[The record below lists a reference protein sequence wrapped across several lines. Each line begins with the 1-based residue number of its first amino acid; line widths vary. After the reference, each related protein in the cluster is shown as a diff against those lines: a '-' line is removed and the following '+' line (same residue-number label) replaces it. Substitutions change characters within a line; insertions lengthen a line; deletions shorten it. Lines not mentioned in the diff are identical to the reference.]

1 MLGVLVWKELLEHL
15 RSLRFAVSFV
25 TIVGL
30 FVVGAAVWNLR
41 IDDERKGHRL
51 GVEEYEEAIESAAP
65 QSLTRLLFTNP
76 NLWLPSSGLTFAS
89 GGYSR
94 GLPNVASII
103 WRWTLVDG
111 FERRGD
117 PNPMLFRLDPDW
129 VFIAGMLGTL
139 MALLLTY
146 DGVAGEKER
155 GCLRQLLANRVP
167 RDQVLIA
174 KYLAGLAM
182 AAAAILTG
190 VVASV
195 AIIQLLGEGL
205 PGEGWPALVGVVI
218 AALLCVSVF
227 LWLGLWTSSRTHN
240 SALAL
245 LAGLV
250 SWAVLAVFLPQAG
263 VLAGEYLVEVPS
275 HTEAARRASFD
286 TGPGPAAEEGRRE
299 AAQALRHYW
308 TLLVHQVDVARKAT
322 LVSPVSALS
331 LASEALTV
339 TGVARYS
346 AFVEQAHE
354 HRREFADFL
363 QAKDAQDPDSEYVV
377 GAWGSFSK
385 KPVPPEEVPPLP
397 VSPPLP
403 ARTPRRGPGTP
414 AGPSP
419 RQRRLLPRRLLLL
432 PAVRRPLTPPTSW
445 TTEPLH
451 GSFWHVAIPHIFRSQ
466 PCPRRPAATPS

>member
-41 IDDERKGHRL
+41 IDEERKGHRL

-65 QSLTRLLFTNP
+65 KSLTDLFFTRQ
-76 NLWLPSSGLTFAS
+76 NLWLPPAGLTFAS
-89 GGYSR
+89 GGFSR
-94 GLPNVASII
+94 GLPNVANIFRSV
-103 WRWTLVDG
+103 RVNG

-117 PNPMLFRLDPDW
+117 PNPMLFRPDPDW

-182 AAAAILTG
+182 ATAPILTG

-205 PGEGWPALVGVVI
+205 PGEGWPALVGVVT

-227 LWLGLWTSSRTHN
+227 LWLGLWASSRTHN

-245 LAGLV
+245 LVSLV
-250 SWAVLAVFLPQAG
+250 VWALLAVFLPQAG
-263 VLAGEYLVEVPS
+263 VLAGDHLVEVPS
-275 HTEAARRASFD
+275 LTEA
-286 TGPGPAAEEGRRE
+286 RE
-299 AAQALRHYW
+299 ATWDAWRNSKERGHEEQLRAQQRAQRHYW
-308 TLLVHQVDVARKAT
+308 DLLLHQVEVARNAA
-322 LVSPVSALS
+322 LVSPVAALS
-331 LASEALTV
+331 LASETLTI
-339 TGVARYS
+339 TGVVRHR
-346 AFVEQAHE
+346 AFVEQTHEYRRDFENFLRRKGEEGPASAHG
-354 HRREFADFL
+354 L
-363 QAKDAQDPDSEYVV
+363 DPGHVKPEDGPWYQ
-377 GAWGSFSK
+377 FSGK
-385 KPVPPEEVPPLP
+385 SVPQEEVPRFQFRPPSLRERLDAALVPLL
-397 VSPPLP
+397 VLVIANGVCFLGAYFSF
-403 ARTPRRGPGTP
+403 RRYD
-414 AGPSP
+414 
-419 RQRRLLPRRLLLL
+419 
-432 PAVRRPLTPPTSW
+432 VR
-445 TTEPLH
+445 
-451 GSFWHVAIPHIFRSQ
+451 
-466 PCPRRPAATPS
+466 

>member
-1 MLGVLVWKELLEHL
+1 MLRVLVWKELLEHL

-41 IDDERKGHRL
+41 IDEERRGHRL
-51 GVEEYEEAIESAAP
+51 GVEEYEEAIESAAHH
-65 QSLTRLLFTNP
+65 SLTKLLFTDQNI
-76 NLWLPSSGLTFAS
+76 WLPSSGLTFAS

-94 GLPNVASII
+94 GLPNVASIV
-103 WRWTLVDG
+103 WQWTRVGG

-182 AAAAILTG
+182 AAAPILTG
-190 VVASV
+190 VVASA

-263 VLAGEYLVEVPS
+263 ILAGEYLVEVPS
-275 HTEAARRASFD
+275 HTEAAQTAI
-286 TGPGPAAEEGRRE
+286 TIEGE
-299 AAQALRHYW
+299 RHWAMATDQDLIHYR
-308 TLLVHQVDVARKAT
+308 TLLVHQVDTARKAT
-322 LVSPVSALS
+322 LVSPVAALS
-331 LASEALTV
+331 LAAEALTV
-339 TGVARYS
+339 TGVARYGV
-346 AFVEQAHE
+346 FVEQAHE
-354 HRREFADFL
+354 HRRG
-363 QAKDAQDPDSEYVV
+363 VC
-377 GAWGSFSK
+377 
-385 KPVPPEEVPPLP
+385 
-397 VSPPLP
+397 
-403 ARTPRRGPGTP
+403 
-414 AGPSP
+414 
-419 RQRRLLPRRLLLL
+419 RLR
-432 PAVRRPLTPPTSW
+432 
-445 TTEPLH
+445 
-451 GSFWHVAIPHIFRSQ
+451 
-466 PCPRRPAATPS
+466 

>member
-1 MLGVLVWKELLEHL
+1 MLGVLVWKELLEHV

-30 FVVGAAVWNLR
+30 FVVGAAVWTLR
-41 IDDERKGHRL
+41 IDEERKGHRL

-65 QSLTRLLFTNP
+65 QSLRKLLFTDQD
-76 NLWLPSSGLTFAS
+76 LWLPSSGLTFAS

-94 GLPNVASII
+94 GLPNVASTFS
-103 WRWTLVDG
+103 RWTGVDG
-111 FERRGD
+111 FERRAD

-146 DGVAGEKER
+146 DGLAGEKER

-174 KYLAGLAM
+174 KYLSGLAM
-182 AAAAILTG
+182 AAAPILTG

-195 AIIQLLGEGL
+195 AVIQLLGEEL

-245 LAGLV
+245 LAALV

-275 HTEAARRASFD
+275 YTEAETARAALFN
-286 TGPGPAAEEGRRE
+286 TGPGPAADERRGA

-308 TLLVHQVDVARKAT
+308 TQFVHQVDMARKAT
-322 LVSPVSALS
+322 LVSPVAALS

-339 TGVARYS
+339 TGVARYG

-363 QAKDAQDPDSEYVV
+363 HAKDAQDPDSEYEV
-377 GAWGSFSK
+377 GSWGRFSM
-385 KPVPPEEVPPLP
+385 KPVSPEEVPRFQFRPPGLRERLDAALAPLLAL
-397 VSPPLP
+397 VIANGVCFLGAYFSF
-403 ARTPRRGPGTP
+403 RRYD
-414 AGPSP
+414 
-419 RQRRLLPRRLLLL
+419 
-432 PAVRRPLTPPTSW
+432 VR
-445 TTEPLH
+445 
-451 GSFWHVAIPHIFRSQ
+451 
-466 PCPRRPAATPS
+466 

>member
-1 MLGVLVWKELLEHL
+1 MLRVLVWKELLEHL

-41 IDDERKGHRL
+41 IDEERRGHRL
-51 GVEEYEEAIESAAP
+51 GVEEYEEAIESAAHH
-65 QSLTRLLFTNP
+65 SLTKLLFTDQ

-94 GLPNVASII
+94 GLPNVASIA
-103 WRWTLVDG
+103 WRWTRVGG

-182 AAAAILTG
+182 AAAPILTG
-190 VVASV
+190 VVASA

-240 SALAL
+240 SVLAL

-263 VLAGEYLVEVPS
+263 VLVGEYLVEVPS
-275 HTEAARRASFD
+275 HTEAARTAI
-286 TGPGPAAEEGRRE
+286 TIEGE
-299 AAQALRHYW
+299 RHWAMATDQDLIHYR
-308 TLLVHQVDVARKAT
+308 TLLVHQVDTARKAT
-322 LVSPVSALS
+322 LVSPVAALS
-331 LASEALTV
+331 LAAEALTV
-339 TGVARYS
+339 TGVARYG

-354 HRREFADFL
+354 HRREFFDFL
-363 QAKDAQDPDSEYVV
+363 QAKDAQDPDSHHEM
-377 GAWGSFSK
+377 GSWGRFSM
-385 KPVPPEEVPPLP
+385 KPVAPEEVPRFQFRPPSLRERLDAALVPLL
-397 VSPPLP
+397 VLVIANGVCFLGAYFSF
-403 ARTPRRGPGTP
+403 RRYD
-414 AGPSP
+414 
-419 RQRRLLPRRLLLL
+419 
-432 PAVRRPLTPPTSW
+432 VR
-445 TTEPLH
+445 
-451 GSFWHVAIPHIFRSQ
+451 
-466 PCPRRPAATPS
+466 

>member
-41 IDDERKGHRL
+41 IDEERKGHRL
-51 GVEEYEEAIESAAP
+51 GVEEYEETIESSAHE
-65 QSLTRLLFTNP
+65 SLKYLFMTGQ
-76 NLWLPSSGLTFAS
+76 NLWLPPGGLTFAS
-89 GGYSR
+89 GGFSR
-94 GLPNVASII
+94 GLPNVASI
-103 WRWTLVDG
+103 WRSTRVNG

-117 PNPMLFRLDPDW
+117 PNPMMFRLDPDW

-182 AAAAILTG
+182 AAAPILTG
-190 VVASV
+190 VVASA

-205 PGEGWPALVGVVI
+205 PGEGWPALVGVVT

-227 LWLGLWTSSRTHN
+227 LWLGLWASSRTHN

-250 SWAVLAVFLPQAG
+250 VWALLAVFLPQAG
-263 VLAGEYLVEVPS
+263 VLAGDHLVEVPS
-275 HTEAARRASFD
+275 YSAARAAMFD
-286 TGPGPAAEEGRRE
+286 TESNLEIEEELRAIE
-299 AAQALRHYW
+299 QAFRHYW
-308 TLLVHQVDVARKAT
+308 TLLVRQVEVARKAT
-322 LVSPVSALS
+322 LLSPVAALS

-339 TGVARYS
+339 TGVARHS

-363 QAKDAQDPDSEYVV
+363 QAKDAQDPDSEHEMIPWAPGV
-377 GAWGSFSK
+377 SM
-385 KPVPPEEVPPLP
+385 KPVPPEEVPRFQFRPPSLRERLDAALAPLL
-397 VSPPLP
+397 VLLIANGVCFLGAYFSF
-403 ARTPRRGPGTP
+403 RRYD
-414 AGPSP
+414 
-419 RQRRLLPRRLLLL
+419 
-432 PAVRRPLTPPTSW
+432 VR
-445 TTEPLH
+445 
-451 GSFWHVAIPHIFRSQ
+451 
-466 PCPRRPAATPS
+466 

>member
-30 FVVGAAVWNLR
+30 FVLGAAVWNLR
-41 IDDERKGHRL
+41 IDEERKGHRF
-51 GVEEYEEAIESAAP
+51 GVEEYEEAIESSAH
-65 QSLTRLLFTNP
+65 QSLSKLLFTDQ

-94 GLPNVASII
+94 GLPNVAII
-103 WRWTLVDG
+103 WRSMRVGG

-117 PNPMLFRLDPDW
+117 PNPLLFRLDPDW
-129 VFIAGMLGTL
+129 VFIVGTLGTL

-167 RDQVLIA
+167 RHQVLIA

-182 AAAAILTG
+182 AAAPILTG
-190 VVASV
+190 AVAAV
-195 AIIQLLGEGL
+195 AVIQLLGEGL
-205 PGEGWPALVGVVI
+205 PGEGWPPLVGVGI

-250 SWAVLAVFLPQAG
+250 FWALLAVFLPQAG
-263 VLAGEYLVEVPS
+263 LLAGEYLVEVPGHS
-275 HTEAARRASFD
+275 EAERAALHDQEPGLGREERR
-286 TGPGPAAEEGRRE
+286 RRVE
-299 AAQALRHYW
+299 QAFRHYW
-308 TLLVHQVDVARKAT
+308 TLLVRQVEVARKAT
-322 LVSPVSALS
+322 LVSPVAALS

-354 HRREFADFL
+354 HRREFAEFL
-363 QAKDAQDPDSEYVV
+363 RAEDAQDPDSEHEMDPFS
-377 GAWGSFSK
+377 WGPFSM
-385 KPVPPEEVPPLP
+385 KPVAAEEVPRFQFRP
-397 VSPPLP
+397 PPLRERLDAALAP
-403 ARTPRRGPGTP
+403 LLVLVIANGACFLGAYFSFRRYD
-414 AGPSP
+414 
-419 RQRRLLPRRLLLL
+419 
-432 PAVRRPLTPPTSW
+432 VR
-445 TTEPLH
+445 
-451 GSFWHVAIPHIFRSQ
+451 
-466 PCPRRPAATPS
+466 

>member
-41 IDDERKGHRL
+41 IDEERKGHRL

-65 QSLTRLLFTNP
+65 QSLTELFFTKQ
-76 NLWLPSSGLTFAS
+76 NLWLPPAGLTFAS
-89 GGYSR
+89 GGFSR
-94 GLPNVASII
+94 GLPNVANIFRSV
-103 WRWTLVDG
+103 RVNG

-182 AAAAILTG
+182 ATAPILTG
-190 VVASV
+190 VVASA
-195 AIIQLLGEGL
+195 AIIQLFGEGL

-218 AALLCVSVF
+218 AALLCVSAF
-227 LWLGLWTSSRTHN
+227 LWMGLWASSRTHN

-245 LAGLV
+245 LV
-250 SWAVLAVFLPQAG
+250 SVVVWALLAVFLPQAG
-263 VLAGEYLVEVPS
+263 VLAGDHLVDVPTYTEARKAIFDLKPGLTREAQLRALERAFKHYWDLLGHQVEV
-275 HTEAARRASFD
+275 AR
-286 TGPGPAAEEGRRE
+286 T
-299 AAQALRHYW
+299 
-308 TLLVHQVDVARKAT
+308 AT
-322 LVSPVSALS
+322 LVSPVAALS
-331 LASEALTV
+331 LASEALTA
-339 TGVARYS
+339 TGVVRHRT
-346 AFVEQAHE
+346 FVEQAHE
-354 HRREFADFL
+354 HRRDFADFL
-363 QAKDAQDPDSEYVV
+363 RRKDAEDPDSEHVWDPSR
-377 GAWGSFSK
+377 WGPFSM
-385 KPVPPEEVPPLP
+385 KPVAPEEVPRFQFRPPALRERLDAALAPLL
-397 VSPPLP
+397 VLVIANGVCFLGAYLSF
-403 ARTPRRGPGTP
+403 RRYD
-414 AGPSP
+414 
-419 RQRRLLPRRLLLL
+419 
-432 PAVRRPLTPPTSW
+432 VR
-445 TTEPLH
+445 
-451 GSFWHVAIPHIFRSQ
+451 
-466 PCPRRPAATPS
+466 